1 MNRKLRRLR
10 ISSWHDFLLIGVPA
24 LLLLAAGFWLAAQFV
39 RPAPPSQLVL
49 STGSEG
55 GGYQRFAARYKD
67 ILARNGIELV
77 ERPSAGAL
85 ENLQRLRDLDSGI
98 DAAFIQAGTASL
110 DDMATEDLVSLGG
123 LYHEPL
129 WIFYRRSL
137 AKTATGGKLTRL
149 RELRGQRIAI
159 GALGSGSHKLAL
171 DLLGANGLTDNGVTV
186 LLPQDGPG
194 LLAAFQQNQLDAAL
208 VIGPLQSAAVWSL
221 LFSEDVALMSLDQA
235 EAYHR
240 LFPQLQRLTLPRG
253 SIDLMRDIPRE
264 DVQMLAPT
272 ATLVVRENLHPAL
285 VDLLLQAAS
294 EVHGE
299 AGIFQQP
306 HEFPKATEMD
316 FPLAPE
322 AQRYYKSGKTFL
334 QRYLP
339 FWLATLVDRTV
350 VLLVPVIAL
359 LIPIAR
365 FAPPLYGWRVRRRI
379 YQRYGELKFLER
391 ELEEHPERHDR
402 AAWLARLD
410 EIEDAASHLPT
421 PLAFAHLRYTLRQH
435 IALVRAEIQKQTRE

>member
-1 MNRKLRRLR
+1 MKAKLRRLR
-10 ISSWHDFLLIGVPA
+10 ISSWQDLLFIVIPA
-24 LLLLAAGFWLAAQFV
+24 FLLLLGGFWLAAQYV
-39 RPAPPSQLVL
+39 RPAPPNQLTL
-49 STGSEG
+49 ASGSEG
-55 GGYQRFAARYKD
+55 GGYQRYAARYKD
-67 ILARNGIELV
+67 VLARYGIELI
-77 ERPSAGAL
+77 EKSSAGSV
-85 ENLQRLRDLDSGI
+85 ENLQTLLDPDSDV

-110 DDMATEDLVSLGG
+110 DDAAAENLLSLGG

-137 AKTATGGKLTRL
+137 AKNIAGGKLNKL
-149 RELRGQRIAI
+149 LELRGRRIAV
-159 GALGSGSHKLAL
+159 GAAGSGTHKLAM
-171 DLLGANGLTDNGVTV
+171 DLLGANGLTNDGSTG
-186 LLPQDGPG
+186 LSAHDGPG
-194 LLAAFQQNQLDAAL
+194 LLDAFRHNQIDAAL
-208 VIGPLQSAAVWSL
+208 VIGPVQSATVWSL
-221 LFSEDVALMSLDQA
+221 LYSNEVALMSLDQA

-253 SIDLMRDIPRE
+253 SIDLMRGIPRE

-272 ATLVVRENLHPAL
+272 ATLVVRDDLHPAL

-294 EVHGE
+294 EIHGE

-306 HEFPKATEMD
+306 HEFPKATEVD

-379 YQRYGELKFLER
+379 HQGYGELKFLEH
-391 ELEEHPERHDR
+391 ELEEHPERHNR
-402 AAWLARLD
+402 AQWLARLD
-410 EIEDAASHLPT
+410 EIEATVSHLPT
-421 PLAFAHLRYTLRQH
+421 PLAFTHLRYTLRQH
-435 IALVRAEIQKQTRE
+435 IALVRSEIQKQTRE